1 MRQSVG
7 LGRAAELAGEPPNA
21 VAGLRLALAGPA
33 ASLAQ
38 AAVFGGVALAISYS
52 GESAVA
58 VAAAVWLAV
67 MNGALAVFNMLLGGS
82 PASSATLPGAPLDG
96 GRVLR
101 AVLWRIYQDRRP
113 APRIRHHR
121 GRPS

>member
-58 VAAAVWLAV
+58 VAAHSRQ
-67 MNGALAVFNMLLGGS
+67 GAFSDATGS
-82 PASSATLPGAPLDG
+82 AASSTSIRRSPGVTAISAPTGRPERPASVAGSRLACWSP
-96 GRVLR
+96 
-101 AVLWRIYQDRRP
+101 
-113 APRIRHHR
+113 
-121 GRPS
+121 